1 MKFRYWLERLVQK
14 LSTKA
19 TNNSSKA
26 IPRAYSEENMANQ
39 RHKFMDGDTRK
50 KLTKTAWKHADK
62 E

>member
-14 LSTKA
+14 LS
-19 TNNSSKA
+19 SKTIKTGIKP
-26 IPRAYSEENMANQ
+26 IPPTYLEENMANQ

>member
-14 LSTKA
+14 LSAKTI
-19 TNNSSKA
+19 NNSSKA
-26 IPRAYSEENMANQ
+26 IPRTYLEENMANQ
-39 RHKFMDGDTRK
+39 KHKFMDGDTRQ